1 MRSTCIAKADE
12 IIPIKQRYWTLG
24 SAIVS
29 FAGAGL
35 LGLAHTLPQVNMY
48 THGTLVT
55 AMHGHLAFWGAYG
68 MIVFAMIAY
77 AMPLM
82 TGRKLYNNSIG
93 MYAFWL
99 SLIGMVGMTT
109 AFAAAGVAQVYL
121 ERIVGLEFMVVSQEI
136 EVHFVV
142 LVLSASIFA
151 TGIVLFI
158 VNFLKYGQPNDEAL
172 EPDDEFESLASAS

>member
-1 MRSTCIAKADE
+1 
-12 IIPIKQRYWTLG
+12 
-24 SAIVS
+24 
-29 FAGAGL
+29 
-35 LGLAHTLPQVNMY
+35 
-48 THGTLVT
+48 
-55 AMHGHLAFWGAYG
+55 

-99 SLIGMVGMTT
+99 SLIGMIGMTT

-136 EVHFVV
+136 EIHFVV

-151 TGIVLFI
+151 TGIALFI
-158 VNFLKYGQPNDEAL
+158 VNFIKYGQPNDEAL
-172 EPDDEFESLASAS
+172 VPVDEFESLEPAAT